1 MYRTVQNHSA
11 VLSTKLDGFWRLPD
25 MKISNLHCEMSR
37 WYREEAVQRGK
48 IDSLIEI
55 GKCFGMERSVEK
67 KLR

>member
-1 MYRTVQNHSA
+1 
-11 VLSTKLDGFWRLPD
+11 